1 MDNKLLST
9 AEVAERLGV
18 HRITVQLWIR
28 KGYFPNAYKV
38 GLGKNSPYVIPES
51 DIVAFEE
58 KRRQA
63 TN

>member
-9 AEVAERLGV
+9 AEVATRLGV
-18 HRITVQLWIR
+18 HQTTVQLWIR
-28 KGYFPNAYKV
+28 KGHFPNAYKL
-38 GLGKNSPYVIPES
+38 GLGKNSPYIIPES

>member
-9 AEVAERLGV
+9 AKVATRLGV
-18 HRITVQLWIR
+18 HQTTVQLWIR
-28 KGYFPNAYKV
+28 KGHFPNAYKL
-38 GLGKNSPYVIPES
+38 GLGKNSPYIIPES